1 MTRVRDLAMTPG
13 PKGTRG
19 RAATTIYRRH
29 SGRPA
34 SYPNLSDR
42 LRLNFPAIPGTWD
55 FVSWVTS
62 GEQLSIAMSPCFY
75 PDSNPRPPTT
85 QTCWC
90 GRRQTGEFRGIMVG
104 FSWAVAPLSASVAS
118 LLASVASLSASLPP
132 LIFAVPVGFRPAPT
146 GPAAIPRAH
155 RTPMWQPAPSPP
167 ASRINFWPYL

>member
-1 MTRVRDLAMTPG
+1 MITKNDTGSRPGNDTR
-13 PKGTRG
+13 PKRYTWEGCDYYLQTSQRQTCLLPEPLRPTEIELPRHTRHLG
-19 RAATTIYRRH
+19 FRVLGNVGGICI
-29 SGRPA
+29 
-34 SYPNLSDR
+34 L
-42 LRLNFPAIPGTWD
+42 
-55 FVSWVTS
+55 
-62 GEQLSIAMSPCFY
+62 